1 MLAALAHYVR
11 RHHIGFLALFIALG
25 GTSFAAVR
33 ASTPATIHA
42 CAGKRAGSLRVV
54 AARNR
59 CHSDERSLSWAQRG
73 RTGAAG
79 EDGLDGADGLDG
91 LDGLDGAGAG
101 AEGWQRVGDVGE
113 PGFGAPDWTA
123 IPGGAV
129 PTPGFRSE
137 LGDVVRL
144 SGQALQAGGGN
155 WNSATQPIFTLPA
168 GYRPPAA
175 VRIPVAGA
183 PTVEPGQLYIEPDG
197 DVFARGP
204 GSGYVILDGVTF
216 TTD

>member
-1 MLAALAHYVR
+1 MLAALTHYVR
-11 RHHIGFLALFIALG
+11 RHHVGFLALFIALG

-33 ASTPATIHA
+33 ASAPATIHA
-42 CAGKRAGSLRVV
+42 CAGKHAGSLRVV

-59 CHSDERSLSWAQRG
+59 CRSNERSLSWAQRG

-91 LDGLDGAGAG
+91 LDGA
-101 AEGWQRVGDVGE
+101 AEAEAWQRVGDVGE
-113 PGFGAPDWTA
+113 PAFGAPDWTA
-123 IPGGAV
+123 VPGGAV
-129 PTPGFRSE
+129 PNPGFRSE

-155 WNSATQPIFTLPA
+155 WNSVTRPIFTLPA

-175 VRIPVAGA
+175 VRIPVAGTQ
-183 PTVEPGQLYIEPDG
+183 TVEPGQLYIEPDG
-197 DVFARGP
+197 DVFARGS
-204 GSGYVILDGVTF
+204 GSGYVVLDGVTF